1 MLVPPFAQARRIACI
16 ASVASLVAPAAARA
30 AGEVGELGEAAAG
43 PAGPLPLAYVA
54 HAAGPAARPVFVLGW
69 ALLALCMLVCIAI
82 AALLLIAI
90 FRRRAHAGGVQRSG
104 LAIVTVGSAISIVL
118 LFGALVYM
126 LRVLGVVAA
135 PPRTPALTIVVTA
148 HDWWWAVRYPD
159 DAGGA
164 AFVTANEIHIPV
176 GEPVAIE
183 LNSADVIHAFW
194 VPQLAG
200 KTQTIPGQTNH
211 QWLQADRPGV
221 YRGQCSQYCGAQHAH
236 MAFEVVAEPP
246 DAFRAWLAAQRQP
259 APAPAGGAEQR
270 GRHVFATRC
279 AGCHA
284 VRGTDA
290 AGDAGP
296 DLSHLGSRRLLAA
309 GTLDNTPDNLR
320 RWIAHAQQIK
330 PQTLMPS
337 FVLAPRD
344 ADDLAAYLATLH

>member
-1 MLVPPFAQARRIACI
+1 MPVPPPEKARRIVRLAATACL
-16 ASVASLVAPAAARA
+16 AAPMAAARA
-30 AGEVGELGEAAAG
+30 ASEPDA

-69 ALLALCMLVCIAI
+69 ALLALCTFVCIAI
-82 AALLLIAI
+82 AVLLLIAM
-90 FRRRAHAGGVQRSG
+90 FRRRTHAGSGHDSG

-126 LRVLGVVAA
+126 LRVLGAVAS
-135 PPRTPALTIVVTA
+135 PPHPPALTIVVTA

-159 DAGGA
+159 DAGGT
-164 AFVTANEIHIPV
+164 AFVTANELHIPV
-176 GEPVAIE
+176 GEPVAVE
-183 LNSADVIHAFW
+183 LKSADVIHAFW

-259 APAPAGGAEQR
+259 APAPAVDAERR
-270 GRHVFATRC
+270 GRHVFDARC
-279 AGCHA
+279 ADCHT

-337 FVLAPRD
+337 FALAPRD

>member
-30 AGEVGELGEAAAG
+30 AGEVGKLGEAAAG
-43 PAGPLPLAYVA
+43 PAGPLPLAYIA

-259 APAPAGGAEQR
+259 APAPAAGAEQR
-270 GRHVFATRC
+270 
-279 AGCHA
+279 
-284 VRGTDA
+284 
-290 AGDAGP
+290 
-296 DLSHLGSRRLLAA
+296 
-309 GTLDNTPDNLR
+309 
-320 RWIAHAQQIK
+320 
-330 PQTLMPS
+330 
-337 FVLAPRD
+337 
-344 ADDLAAYLATLH
+344 

>member
-1 MLVPPFAQARRIACI
+1 MKARRHICVAAAVTVAAAACI
-16 ASVASLVAPAAARA
+16 VAPAAACA
-30 AGEVGELGEAAAG
+30 ATVSADSTAS
-43 PAGPLPLAYVA
+43 AGPLPLAYVA
-54 HAAGPAARPVFVLGW
+54 HAAGPAAQPVFVLGW
-69 ALLALCMLVCIAI
+69 ALLALCTFVCVTIAV
-82 AALLLIAI
+82 LLLVAL
-90 FRRRAHAGGVQRSG
+90 FRRRAHAGGSHASG
-104 LAIVTVGSAISIVL
+104 LTIVTVGTAISIVL

-126 LRVLGVVAA
+126 LRVLSVVAS
-135 PPRTPALTIVVTA
+135 PPRPPAFTIVVTA
-148 HDWWWAVRYPD
+148 HDWWWAVQYPG

-164 AFVTANEIHIPV
+164 AFVSANELHIPV
-176 GEPVAIE
+176 GEPVAID
-183 LNSADVIHAFW
+183 LKSADVIHAFW

-200 KTQTIPGQTNH
+200 KTQTIPGETNH

-259 APAPAGGAEQR
+259 APAPAAGAEQH
-270 GRHVFATRC
+270 GQKIFAARC

-284 VRGTDA
+284 VRGTEA

-296 DLSHLGSRRLLAA
+296 DLSHLGARRLLAA
-309 GTLDNTPDNLR
+309 GTFDNTPDNLR

-337 FVLAPRD
+337 FALAPRD

>member
-1 MLVPPFAQARRIACI
+1 MLVPPFLKAHRMVRHAAAAC
-16 ASVASLVAPAAARA
+16 SVAPALARA
-30 AGEVGELGEAAAG
+30 AAASDASTA

-54 HAAGPAARPVFVLGW
+54 HAAGPAAQPVFVLGW
-69 ALLALCMLVCIAI
+69 ALLALCTFVCVAI
-82 AALLLIAI
+82 AVLLLIAL
-90 FRRRAHAGGVQRSG
+90 FRRRAQAGGHGSG
-104 LAIVTVGSAISIVL
+104 LTIVAVGTAISIVL

-126 LRVLGVVAA
+126 LRVLGTVAS
-135 PPRTPALTIVVTA
+135 PPSPPALTIVVTA
-148 HDWWWAVRYPD
+148 HDWWWSVRYPD

-176 GEPVAIE
+176 GEPVAID
-183 LNSADVIHAFW
+183 LKSADVIHAFW

-259 APAPAGGAEQR
+259 APVPAAGAEQR
-270 GRHVFATRC
+270 GWRVFAARC

-296 DLSHLGSRRLLAA
+296 DLSHLGARRLLAA

-330 PQTLMPS
+330 PLTLMPS
-337 FVLAPRD
+337 FALAPRD